1 MVHDI
6 VCYSHLRWRFVYQ
19 RPQHLLS
26 RFSTEHRVIFFEEPV
41 YGEND
46 DHYEINKEEEKDI
59 WVITP
64 VLFHQE
70 NNLSLAQRMRSILD
84 AVINKLQ
91 VKDHIAWYYTPMALP
106 YSSHLDPLLIVY
118 DCMDE
123 LSAFKNAPSALIELE
138 KELFRKADLI
148 FTGGHSLYQHKKSQ
162 HHNIHPFPSS
172 IDQDHFSLSRTITE
186 DPDDQAHIPH
196 PRFGFFGVI
205 DERMNMEL
213 VREVAERMPDWNFIL
228 LGPFAKID
236 PDQVPKLKNIHYLGQ
251 KTYNQLPTYLSGWDV
266 AMMPFALN
274 EATRFISPT
283 KTPEFLAG
291 GKPVISTSIR
301 DVVEPYGK
309 LGLVNIADTGDEFIE
324 AGKKILS
331 GADEGSWWVD
341 VDKFLSGNSW
351 DKTWANMKKIME
363 TTMKANQ
370 ISKSDKTRAYV

>member
-84 AVINKLQ
+84 AVLNKLQ

-236 PDQVPKLKNIHYLGQ
+236 PDQVPKLKSIHYLGQ

>member
-84 AVINKLQ
+84 AVLNKLQ